1 MLISLKKELIYILLA
16 LFFLNNSGIMNF
28 IPSYSQ
34 DPIVSNVLTTK
45 NNEVFTLSYPASNAD
60 RKMPVLYSFS
70 KAIPSNWQLI
80 IQNNLSYY
88 QSDNAKTIIRVYE
101 PKPSEKF
108 IELGMFGGPSGR
120 FWAAVNTRES
130 GYIRVYERDKDGWSR
145 EEPIFVAHANNQG
158 LTITNGKRIIIDK
171 LSVNDF
177 SVSSISVHGKD
188 KPEDPPSAYAGDLTF
203 SMIFGNPADS
213 PLYFLPLIMI
223 VVVGGTLIFLLFI
236 KKRDKFR

>member
-1 MLISLKKELIYILLA
+1 LIKLKKGLICILLA
-16 LFFLNNSGIMNF
+16 IIFLNNVAIISTT
-28 IPSYSQ
+28 PSNSQ
-34 DPIVSNVLTTK
+34 NPIVSNVLTTK
-45 NNEVFTLSYPASNAD
+45 NNEAFTFSYAASNTD
-60 RKMPVLYSFS
+60 RKLPANYSFS
-70 KAIPSNWQLI
+70 RTIPSNWQLL

-88 QSDNAKTIIRVYE
+88 QSDSAKTIIRLYE
-101 PKPSEKF
+101 SKPSEKF

-130 GYIRVYERDKDGWSR
+130 GYIRVYERDRDGWSR

-158 LTITNGKRIIIDK
+158 LTITNGKRIILDK

-188 KPEDPPSAYAGDLTF
+188 KPEDPQSAYAGNLSF
-203 SMIFGNPADS
+203 SIIFGNPADS

-223 VVVGGTLIFLLFI
+223 VLVGGTVIFLLFK
-236 KKRDKFR
+236 KKRDKIR